1 MDPIMRDPFLPLNQ
15 NEPNGVPSDP
25 DELFG
30 ECFELLVKLTQHK
43 YSVKLLIGVRLQLQM
58 FLGYKSGRVHR
69 KVTDEEK
76 VTQRLISK

>member
-1 MDPIMRDPFLPLNQ
+1 MKDPFLPLNQ
-15 NEPNGVPSDP
+15 NLRDRTAIDP

-43 YSVKLLIGVRLQLQM
+43 YSVKLLLGVRLQLRM

-69 KVTDEEK
+69 TITDKEK
-76 VTQRLISK
+76 VTQRLMNK